1 MPNIIYTSPSKYVQG
16 KGALKELGKYVD
28 AVGKKPLIISDEV
41 VWEITKETVEKKS
54 KRCEYR
60 FSLCFI

>member
-41 VWEITKETVEKKS
+41 VWEITKETVEKKV
-54 KRCEYR
+54 
-60 FSLCFI
+60 